1 MPVEGSLSKGIHDR
15 TILNYSS
22 IKIFQLTSIFLKN
35 QLFISLGLNSLK
47 DEEQF
52 MSLPQMCFTM
62 KANLKLQQD
71 STKGNPSRALLLLG
85 ISLVSVSSVFA
96 QQQLGQGVSDFN
108 EKPLETITLQ
118 PGTINW
124 VSFPRLERQSD
135 GTVDSEFF
143 FESTIPDP
151 SNFFEARHNEG
162 GVIIDKTYSEGD
174 WSGDLDLV
182 RSSLGYKIRTNHNS
196 QAYIPMTGTV
206 LAPNTDVSINP
217 FYENWLGYFLYKSQ
231 SPFDAFPDEVQ
242 SKLQS
247 MKGKYWSCIKKNM
260 SPTKSNIVQ
269 GWLCACNQIGG
280 IWLNYG
286 DMVAVYPEER
296 EEFSFQ
302 WQQVPGQKTESTYQ
316 PPEYFSFTEGYD
328 YTSLFIE
335 PDSSGTIQEIGAFAG
350 DSCIGAAVVNP
361 GDSIVLV
368 RAFVPP
374 GSQDSITLQLY
385 DGMKS
390 GNRVVRQYYVTTPG
404 QEEPHYRSIKTRER
418 KPWYLISLKDKPDE
432 SIEVPIGLSFITYP
446 NPAGDQISLR
456 VTAPEA
462 SAPGSLLLLDMQ
474 GRIVAMHSTGPLS
487 KGDNLM
493 SFSLKTSGAPLPS
506 GLYQLV
512 LRSALGTATQKL
524 IVQ

>member
-1 MPVEGSLSKGIHDR
+1 MKAIHHEQRSSVNRKPIQASL
-15 TILNYSS
+15 
-22 IKIFQLTSIFLKN
+22 
-35 QLFISLGLNSLK
+35 LFI
-47 DEEQF
+47 
-52 MSLPQMCFTM
+52 
-62 KANLKLQQD
+62 
-71 STKGNPSRALLLLG
+71 
-85 ISLVSVSSVFA
+85 LVLMAIGSVFG
-96 QQQLGQGVSDFN
+96 QQQQSKDRVFQTST
-108 EKPLETITLQ
+108 EQPLETITLQ
-118 PGTINW
+118 PETINW
-124 VSFPRLERQSD
+124 VSFPRLERQGD
-135 GTVDSEFF
+135 GTVDSETF

-151 SNFFEARHNEG
+151 SNFFEARHLLEQG
-162 GVIIDKTYSEGD
+162 LAFKTYSDGD
-174 WSGDLDLV
+174 WSGELNFI

-206 LAPNTDVSINP
+206 LAPNTDVSIKP

-361 GDSIVLV
+361 GDSLVLV

-390 GNRVVRQYYVTTPG
+390 GNRVVRQYYVTAPG
-404 QEEPHYRSIKTRER
+404 QEEPRYRSINTRER
-418 KPWYLISLKDKPDE
+418 KPWYLISLKDKPNE

-474 GRIVAMHSTGPLS
+474 GRIVATHATGPLS
-487 KGDNLM
+487 KGNNLM

>member
-1 MPVEGSLSKGIHDR
+1 
-15 TILNYSS
+15 
-22 IKIFQLTSIFLKN
+22 
-35 QLFISLGLNSLK
+35 
-47 DEEQF
+47 
-52 MSLPQMCFTM
+52 M
-62 KANLKLQQD
+62 KANHHEQRSSVNRKPIQV
-71 STKGNPSRALLLLG
+71 SLLF
-85 ISLVSVSSVFA
+85 ILVLMAIGSVFA
-96 QQQLGQGVSDFN
+96 QQQQSKDSVFQSSN
-108 EKPLETITLQ
+108 EQPLETITLL
-118 PGTINW
+118 PETINW
-124 VSFPRLERQSD
+124 VSFPRLDRAVDEPY
-135 GTVDSEFF
+135 DSETLFNA
-143 FESTIPDP
+143 TIPDP

-174 WSGDLDLV
+174 WSGNLNFV
-182 RSSLGYKIRTNHNS
+182 RSSLGYKISTKHLS

-206 LAPNTDVSINP
+206 LAPNTDVNINP

-280 IWLNYG
+280 IWLSYG

-302 WQQVPGQKTESTYQ
+302 WQQVPGQKTESIYQ
-316 PPEYFSFTEGYD
+316 PPEYFNFTEGYD

-350 DSCIGAAVVNP
+350 DNCIGAAVVNP
-361 GDSIVLV
+361 GDSLVLV

-404 QEEPHYRSIKTRER
+404 QEEPRFRSINTRER

-432 SIEVPIGLSFITYP
+432 SIEVPIGLSFISYP
-446 NPAGDQISLR
+446 NPAGDQISLM

-474 GRIVAMHSTGPLS
+474 GRIVAVHDTGPLS
-487 KGDNLM
+487 KGNNMM
-493 SFSLKTSGAPLPS
+493 SFALKTSGTPLPA